1 VSVDPELDTPAALER
16 YLGNLAGAPGAAAAV
31 GVTGTHAQLHEVI
44 ARYGADYE
52 RDPAPAGAAYTVS
65 HPTSLFVI
73 DRTGALRAIVSTGEG
88 VDPLVAA
95 LRQVL

>member
-1 VSVDPELDTPAALER
+1 MIV
-16 YLGNLAGAPGAAAAV
+16 
-31 GVTGTHAQLHEVI
+31 
-44 ARYGADYE
+44 RYGGDYE

-73 DRTGALRAIVSTGEG
+73 DPAGQLRAIVSSGEG
-88 VDPLVAA
+88 VEPLVAA